1 LQRAR
6 RENDVRNRIFFK
18 LMAAFL
24 VVIIAAAVTF
34 DVTIGG
40 AWEASLR
47 REIQRNLTQKTE
59 LIAHRVETDRSGQS
73 LSNIAAQEGQ
83 AAGARVTVIDSAGK
97 VLADSEVDSGEMES
111 TGSRPE
117 FKAALSG
124 KVGSSERHSATIGT
138 PFLYVAVPISGGAVR
153 LAYPL
158 SDVEAVSA
166 QVRRS
171 LASASALAFLIALL
185 VAMFASRWSARRLER
200 IVEVAARIAEGDLQ
214 ARIHET
220 SQDEIGRVASA
231 IDKTARRVE
240 HSFAALQSSQRQLET
255 LLNSMQDAVI
265 AVSADGLVQWAN
277 RPMNRLIPHGTR
289 LQQPV
294 VETIRDPDFL
304 ATVKEAT
311 ASRDV
316 KTARATSIVPGR
328 AFDVTAAPLP
338 DGGAVTVL
346 RDLTETERVEKTRRD
361 FIANVSHELR
371 TPLTSIHGYAE
382 TLLDSTPENGAP
394 TREFLEIIRKNS
406 SRMSRLTEDLLTLA
420 RVESGETRFDAE
432 SVPPLEL
439 LHDAEENFREIAR
452 NHGIELH
459 IQDSVAIESGG
470 NGSPEGAGSEFRNRA
485 LLSRTSEGRSSLNHT
500 SQSQFS
506 LNHAFVAHDSPI
518 QNLPRVL
525 ADREALHQVF
535 SNLIDNAMKY
545 GASGG
550 RIVLGARAVPHAV
563 EFFVQDF
570 GAGIPSE
577 HLPRLFER
585 FYRVDKARS
594 RESGGTGLGL
604 AIAKHIMLAHGGSIR
619 AESELGHGSTFLFR
633 LPIA

>member
-1 LQRAR
+1 M
-6 RENDVRNRIFFK
+6 RNRIFFK
-18 LMAAFL
+18 LLAAFL

-34 DVTIGG
+34 DLMLGG

-47 REIQRNLTQKTE
+47 NEIERNLMQKAE
-59 LIAHRVETDRSGQS
+59 LLAHRVESDRSHS
-73 LSNIAAQEGQ
+73 LADIAAQEGQ
-83 AAGARVTVIDSAGK
+83 SAGARVTIIDPTGK
-97 VLADSEVDSGEMES
+97 VLADSEANPAGMENYS
-111 TGSRPE
+111 ARPE
-117 FKAALSG
+117 FTAALDG
-124 KVGSSERHSATIGT
+124 KIGSSERRSSALGI
-138 PFLYVAVPISGGAVR
+138 PFLFIAVPVSGGAVR

-166 QVRRS
+166 QVHRRLE
-171 LASASALAFLIALL
+171 LASAITFLFALMVAAIA
-185 VAMFASRWSARRLER
+185 ARWSARRLDR
-200 IVEVAARIAEGDLQ
+200 IVNVAARIAEGDLQ
-214 ARIHET
+214 ARIKEA
-220 SQDEIGRVASA
+220 SQDEIGRVAAA
-231 IDKTARRVE
+231 IDRTARQVE
-240 HSFAALQSSQRQLET
+240 HSFDAVQSSQRQLET

-277 RPMNRLIPHGTR
+277 RPMNRLVPQGTR

-311 ASRDV
+311 TAREV

-338 DGGAVTVL
+338 DGGAVAVL

-371 TPLTSIHGYAE
+371 TPLTSIQGYAE
-382 TLLDSTPENGAP
+382 TLLDAAPENGAP

-432 SVPPLEL
+432 PVPPAEL
-439 LHDAEENFREIAR
+439 LHDAEESFREIAR
-452 NHGIELH
+452 THGIDLH
-459 IQDSVAIESGG
+459 IQESPA
-470 NGSPEGAGSEFRNRA
+470 PE
-485 LLSRTSEGRSSLNHT
+485 
-500 SQSQFS
+500 
-506 LNHAFVAHDSPI
+506 
-518 QNLPRVL
+518 NLPAVL
-525 ADREALHQVF
+525 ADREAIHQVF
-535 SNLIDNAMKY
+535 SNLIDNALKY
-545 GASGG
+545 GSSGG
-550 RIVLGARAVPHAV
+550 RIILGARQLPHAV
-563 EFFVQDF
+563 EFCVQDF
-570 GAGIPSE
+570 GAGIASE

-619 AESELGHGSTFLFR
+619 AESELAHGAMFLFT
-633 LPIA
+633 LPTA